1 MNNLKKILAKQFK
14 TFHYFY
20 TFLGNRI
27 LLALGLSILVGAMD
41 GLGLSM
47 FLPLLQMAGDTGQ
60 VNPEDMGNLSFLVEG
75 IQALGLEL
83 NLTIVLAFMLLF
95 FILKG
100 FSSFISASYKVFLQQ
115 RFIKQLRLNMINALN
130 TIQFK
135 VFMTTD
141 AGRIQNTLSGEI
153 EQISK
158 GFNFY
163 TKAFQDGVMVA
174 VYMSFA
180 FLIDFQFA
188 LLVTI
193 GGALTNIL
201 YASLYKK
208 TKGASRKFTKDS
220 NSYQGQIIQHVANFK
235 YLRATG
241 LVEKYAKKLRQSIK
255 HIEQSRRKIGV
266 LRAIMGAAR
275 EPMLIVVIIVVI
287 LIQVKLLGGALGG
300 ILISLLFFYRALSS
314 VTNLQTAWN
323 KYLSTIGS
331 FENLQNLQKQ
341 FDKAQ
346 ALVRTESLE
355 DFPIHLKLKGID
367 FYYGETQILKQINL
381 SIAPK
386 QTIAFVGESGSGKT
400 TLVNILSGLLP
411 PDKGSFKIGQ
421 KNADQID
428 LRTYQQHIGYIAQ
441 EPVIF
446 SDSLFNNVSFWAK
459 PSKKNLD
466 RFWKAIAQA
475 SLTDFINELDHKEQT
490 QLGNS
495 GINLSGG
502 QRQRIAI
509 ARELYKEVEILIMD
523 EATSALDSETEKSIQ
538 DSIDALK
545 GQYTILLVAHR
556 LSTIKNVDQ
565 IVFMKKGKIDSIGT
579 FKALLK
585 QRKDFKRMVELQ
597 EI

>member
-1 MNNLKKILAKQFK
+1 
-14 TFHYFY
+14 
-20 TFLGNRI
+20 
-27 LLALGLSILVGAMD
+27 MD

-47 FLPLLQMAGDTGQ
+47 FLPLLQMAGGENQ
-60 VNPEDMGNLSFLVEG
+60 VNPEEMGNLSFLVER
-75 IQALGLEL
+75 IQSIGFEL
-83 NLTIVLAFMLLF
+83 NLAVVLGFMLFF

-100 FSSFISASYKVFLQQ
+100 LFSFFAFSYKVFLQQ
-115 RFIKQLRLNMINALN
+115 RFIKQLRLNMVNALN
-130 TIQFK
+130 NIQFK
-135 VFMTTD
+135 VFMTSE

-158 GFNFY
+158 GYNFY
-163 TKAFQDGVMVA
+163 LKAFQDGVMVA
-174 VYMSFA
+174 VYMGFA
-180 FLIDFQFA
+180 FFIDFQFA

-208 TKGASRKFTKDS
+208 TKGASRKFTKDA

-241 LVEKYAKKLRQSIK
+241 LVEKYAKKLRKSIK
-255 HIEQSRRKIGV
+255 NIEQSRRKIGI
-266 LRAIMGAAR
+266 LNAIMGAAR

-287 LIQVKLLGGALGG
+287 LIQIKLLEGQLGG

-314 VTNLQTAWN
+314 VTTLQTAWN

-331 FENLQNLQKQ
+331 FENLQDLQKT
-341 FDKAQ
+341 FDKSQ
-346 ALVRTESLE
+346 KPVQTQELKDL
-355 DFPIHLKLKGID
+355 PIHLKLKDVD

-381 SIAPK
+381 NIAPK

-411 PDKGSFKIGQ
+411 PDKGSFRIGQ

-428 LRTYQQHIGYIAQ
+428 LTTYQQHIGYIAQ

-446 SDSLFNNVSFWAK
+446 SDSIFNNVSFWSK
-459 PSKKNLD
+459 PTQENLQN
-466 RFWKAIAQA
+466 FWKAIAQA
-475 SLTDFINELDHKEQT
+475 SLTEFINELEHKEQT

-509 ARELYKEVEILIMD
+509 ARELYKNVEILIMD

-538 DSIDALK
+538 DSIDSLK

-556 LSTIKNVDQ
+556 LSTIKNADQ
-565 IVFMKKGKIDSIGT
+565 IVFMTKGRINKIGT
-579 FKALLK
+579 FEQLLEE
-585 QRKDFKRMVELQ
+585 REEFKKLANLQ
-597 EI
+597 QI